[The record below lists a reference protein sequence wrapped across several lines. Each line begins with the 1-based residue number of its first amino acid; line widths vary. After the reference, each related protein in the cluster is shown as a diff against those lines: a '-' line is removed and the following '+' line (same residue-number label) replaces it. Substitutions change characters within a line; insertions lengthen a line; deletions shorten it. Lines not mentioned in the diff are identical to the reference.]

1 MKKNWWNILIT
12 VFVFKHHRGGTKFW
26 IQYMNWSMFL
36 PRNKRIL
43 KNKLKNQI
51 FLIVKGGANWSAN
64 WQCWIS
70 ISKAPGA
77 LIGANTVFQKFHNI
91 YNFTTYLDWFS
102 KSCHQSATPS
112 RHWRIWCRVRSS
124 QTAHHRRIAC
134 VDPHAQRC
142 SLQPRIWNGSL
153 RLRPKVRA
161 STRWS
166 VGKREQSRWTRN
178 NCMEESQVYNK
189 TVDED
194 VSLVKY
200 EQGMRIR
207 RSRRTNSIG

>member
-64 WQCWIS
+64 WQYWIS

-77 LIGANTVFQKFHNI
+77 LIGANTVI
-91 YNFTTYLDWFS
+91 SGLRDLDWG
-102 KSCHQSATPS
+102 S
-112 RHWRIWCRVRSS
+112 RSRIDDLMPVK
-124 QTAHHRRIAC
+124 T
-134 VDPHAQRC
+134 DF
-142 SLQPRIWNGSL
+142 
-153 RLRPKVRA
+153 
-161 STRWS
+161 WS
-166 VGKREQSRWTRN
+166 VKSDIVQWGLITDQSDLRVLILHLRGLIFAWFEAWGGN
-178 NCMEESQVYNK
+178 
-189 TVDED
+189 
-194 VSLVKY
+194 L
-200 EQGMRIR
+200 
-207 RSRRTNSIG
+207 RS

>member
-77 LIGANTVFQKFHNI
+77 LIGANTVHIK
-91 YNFTTYLDWFS
+91 
-102 KSCHQSATPS
+102 
-112 RHWRIWCRVRSS
+112 
-124 QTAHHRRIAC
+124 
-134 VDPHAQRC
+134 
-142 SLQPRIWNGSL
+142 
-153 RLRPKVRA
+153 
-161 STRWS
+161 
-166 VGKREQSRWTRN
+166 TRN
-178 NCMEESQVYNK
+178 KNK
-189 TVDED
+189 NKRYRDKVGPKKR
-194 VSLVKY
+194 LVFAFHFLFFLSTICLELDSWK
-200 EQGMRIR
+200 
-207 RSRRTNSIG
+207 SF

>member
-77 LIGANTVFQKFHNI
+77 LIRANTVTIVETSGWRHLKRKISSFLSVSIQKCIIPAQKLHNLRKLPQTKNGKLYFSRTFQKVELRNSTF
-91 YNFTTYLDWFS
+91 FQLEDWWEKKTTF
-102 KSCHQSATPS
+102 
-112 RHWRIWCRVRSS
+112 
-124 QTAHHRRIAC
+124 
-134 VDPHAQRC
+134 
-142 SLQPRIWNGSL
+142 
-153 RLRPKVRA
+153 
-161 STRWS
+161 
-166 VGKREQSRWTRN
+166 
-178 NCMEESQVYNK
+178 
-189 TVDED
+189 
-194 VSLVKY
+194 
-200 EQGMRIR
+200 
-207 RSRRTNSIG
+207 